1 MFNHRDTSRLTSY
14 AAIAAVGLFTFAS
27 SAQMV
32 SSDVPRELQGV
43 EIIERLNERVPM
55 DLEFINEQGEVVR
68 FGDFFEDGKPV
79 ILTLN
84 YYTCPQLCHLTLNGL
99 LDGMMGLEWTAGQEF
114 QVVTV
119 SIHPGEGPE
128 QAMAFKNR
136 YLSGYDREGAD
147 WHFLCD
153 MDDNARKLADA
164 VGFGYRFVPETGEY
178 AHSSSIKFITPSG
191 RISRYMND
199 VMFES
204 RDLRFALVESSQGAI
219 GSPMDRLLLLTCF
232 SYDPNSNTYAPVA
245 WKVMRTG
252 GALTVFVVGL
262 GLLVLWL
269 RGSLA
274 ERAAK
279 ANERPNVQVANA

>member
-1 MFNHRDTSRLTSY
+1 MFTHTATICFALTS
-14 AAIAAVGLFTFAS
+14 AMACFSS
-27 SAQMV
+27 SAVAQRIA
-32 SSDVPRELQGV
+32 SDPLPELEGV

-55 DLEFINEQGEVVR
+55 DLEFINETGEVVR

-99 LDGMMGLEWTAGQEF
+99 LDGLMGVEWTAGQEF
-114 QVVTV
+114 QVVTI
-119 SIHPGEGPE
+119 SINPEEGPE

-136 YLSGYDREGAD
+136 YLRGYDREGAD

-153 MDDNARKLADA
+153 KDDNARKLADA
-164 VGFGYRFVPETGEY
+164 VGYGYRYVPETGEY

-204 RDLRFALVESSQGAI
+204 RDLRFALVESSQGTI
-219 GSPMDRLLLLTCF
+219 GSPMDRFLLLTCF
-232 SYDPNSNTYAPVA
+232 SYDPNSNSYIPVA

-252 GALTVFVVGL
+252 GAITVIVVAL
-262 GLLVLWL
+262 ALLILWW
-269 RGSLA
+269 RGSAA
-274 ERAAK
+274 EGSSNK
-279 ANERPNVQVANA
+279 HKRPDVQVANA